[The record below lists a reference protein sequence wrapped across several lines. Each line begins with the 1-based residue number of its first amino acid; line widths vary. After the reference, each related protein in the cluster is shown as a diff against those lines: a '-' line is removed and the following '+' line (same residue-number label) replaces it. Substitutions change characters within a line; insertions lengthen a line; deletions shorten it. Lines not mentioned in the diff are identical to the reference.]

1 MTVTLDS
8 SISWLTASGDN
19 LVMLEN
25 LQPNILKPHTRD
37 ALVILFLTF
46 SDSTGAKQ
54 FLRDVSTTMKSAKT
68 HLAEVK
74 AHNEDR
80 TVLGSVYVGVGLT
93 ATGYKQLGEV
103 NIPSD
108 SSFLNGIQGEPQLND
123 PEVSTWE
130 SAFQDPNKLHAI
142 VLIGDSGPQSV
153 PRVQSVQSTI
163 ELKIANAPGVSILGT
178 EVGKGMANHADE
190 GIEHFGYVDGRSQPL
205 FFTEDILEEQK
216 KETGTGPRW
225 NPDFPLSLAIV
236 PDLGAPN
243 PNVHFGSYFIFRKL
257 EQDVK
262 AFKNAEVQFA
272 KDLKIPDRERAGALL
287 VGRFE
292 DGTPV
297 TSAAAEEGL
306 LGVVND
312 FTYGNDLDAGKCP
325 FLGHIRKTN
334 PRGTGGKESEG
345 DERTHLM
352 PRRGQTYGDREDN
365 PNDGQIANKPSK
377 NVGLLFMAFN
387 SDIGNQFE
395 FTQKFWA
402 NSSDFPE
409 VPKGHPA
416 PGVDPII
423 GQLPPDQTRPEMT
436 VARIWGDAS
445 SNVTVSALPQTVTMK
460 GGEYFFMP
468 SLAYLREL

>member
-1 MTVTLDS
+1 MAVTLNT
-8 SISWLTASGDN
+8 SISWLTASGDD

-37 ALVILFLTF
+37 ALVILFLSF

-54 FLRDVSTTMKSAKT
+54 FLRDVSTIMKSAKT

-74 AHNEDR
+74 AHNDDP
-80 TVLGSVYVGVGLT
+80 TVLGTVYVGVGLT
-93 ATGYKQLGEV
+93 ASGYKQLGEV

-108 SSFLNGIQGEPQLND
+108 PSFLNGMQGEPQLHD
-123 PEVSTWE
+123 PDVATLEL
-130 SAFQDPNKLHAI
+130 AFQDRNKLHAI

-153 PRVQSVQSTI
+153 ASMQSTI
-163 ELKIANAPGVSILGT
+163 ELKIANAQGVSILSK
-178 EVGKGMANHADE
+178 EVGKGIVNAAKE

-216 KETGTGPRW
+216 KETGTAPRW
-225 NPDFPLSLAIV
+225 NPDFPLSQAIV
-236 PDLGAPN
+236 PDPGAPD
-243 PNVHFGSYFIFRKL
+243 PSVHFGSYFIFRKL

-272 KDLKIPDRERAGALL
+272 KDLQISEKERAGGLL

-297 TSAAAEEGL
+297 TSAAAEAGL
-306 LGVVND
+306 PGVVND
-312 FTYGNDLDAGKCP
+312 FTYSSDLDAGKCP

-334 PRGTGGKESEG
+334 PRGTGGKELEV
-345 DERTHLM
+345 DERSHLM
-352 PRRGQTYGDREDN
+352 PRRGQTYGIREDD

-377 NVGLLFMAFN
+377 DVGLLFMAFN

-402 NSSDFPE
+402 NNAGFPE
-409 VPKGHPA
+409 VPTGHPA

-423 GQLPPDQTRPEMT
+423 GQLPSGQTRPKMT

-445 SNVTVSALPQTVTMK
+445 SNVTVSAVPQTVTMK